1 MALTALASLCLLPRA
16 TTRMQPP
23 AFDTPTL
30 FVTTVCF
37 HSCATHT
44 TMVVLIM
51 RTLWLRWWCLN
62 PLLLFSPRHALL
74 HSTHALSIAA
84 LACVHLHS
92 TLRLFILVHTHNR
105 HSHLSLQQLLNKPF
119 ILVHTHNRHSHLSL
133 QAAAQQALHTCAHPQ
148 PSLSLVVAAAAQ
160 QAMRIH
166 ARLSITSDAATPTS
180 TVHVSLVHTHNR
192 HSHLSLQQLLNKP
205 CASTLGFQSLQMQPR
220 PLRLSMYLML
230 INLVHPHSMHQPLQM
245 Q

>member
-92 TLRLFILVHTHNR
+92 TLRLFILVHTHSR

-133 QAAAQQALHTCAHPQ
+133 QL
-148 PSLSLVVAAAAQ
+148 
-160 QAMRIH
+160 
-166 ARLSITSDAATPTS
+166 
-180 TVHVSLVHTHNR
+180 
-192 HSHLSLQQLLNKP
+192 LLNKP

-230 INLVHPHSMHQPLQM
+230 INLVHPRSMHQPLQM
-245 Q
+245 R